1 MSMDKSRTPNEE
13 ALDFVSKF
21 NEIYFQ
27 TFTHNL
33 SSFVTDGFL
42 KDLFEKN
49 PSVPKDKAQ
58 ILIERFGETANP
70 ANFTSQAQA
79 TNIQPTTLSLIFSI
93 ALYAASRSWDNF
105 STQFFC
111 NFGDMGGDDDDDDD
125 NSQDTDDYLMD
136 ASPFL
141 EQDVDDLIRQGF
153 QKPPN
158 PVPIKL
164 PSMPDIVM
172 TPVDQTV
179 IPENSRKKDKQKARV
194 TDDKQVANQ
203 STKAKPDVKTSAQ
216 NSQKGKK
223 SSEPEA
229 TQILTGYEA
238 VGEEQD

>member
-13 ALDFVSKF
+13 ALDFVSMF

-70 ANFTSQAQA
+70 ANFTTQAQA

-105 STQFFC
+105 STQFYGK
-111 NFGDMGGDDDDDDD
+111 FGDTGDDDDDEDR
-125 NSQDTDDYLMD
+125 NLRILM
-136 ASPFL
+136 
-141 EQDVDDLIRQGF
+141 I
-153 QKPPN
+153 
-158 PVPIKL
+158 
-164 PSMPDIVM
+164 
-172 TPVDQTV
+172 T
-179 IPENSRKKDKQKARV
+179 
-194 TDDKQVANQ
+194 
-203 STKAKPDVKTSAQ
+203 
-216 NSQKGKK
+216 
-223 SSEPEA
+223 
-229 TQILTGYEA
+229 
-238 VGEEQD
+238 

>member
-1 MSMDKSRTPNEE
+1 MIMLYFNAINGSEDDLFGQDEKKEEIDKNEKE
-13 ALDFVSKF
+13 IVDIDSNSADEL
-21 NEIYFQ
+21 NEFKGI
-27 TFTHNL
+27 H
-33 SSFVTDGFL
+33 V

-70 ANFTSQAQA
+70 ANFSSQAQA
-79 TNIQPTTLSLIFSI
+79 TNIQPTTLLLIFSI
-93 ALYAASRSWDNF
+93 ALYAASKSWDNF
-105 STQFFC
+105 STQFYL
-111 NFGDMGGDDDDDDD
+111 NFGDTGDDDDDEDD

-203 STKAKPDVKTSAQ
+203 STKAKPD
-216 NSQKGKK
+216 
-223 SSEPEA
+223 
-229 TQILTGYEA
+229 
-238 VGEEQD
+238 